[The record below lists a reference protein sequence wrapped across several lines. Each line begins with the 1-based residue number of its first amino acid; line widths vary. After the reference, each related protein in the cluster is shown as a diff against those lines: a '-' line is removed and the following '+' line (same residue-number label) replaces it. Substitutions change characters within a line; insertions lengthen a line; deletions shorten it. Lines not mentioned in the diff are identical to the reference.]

1 MSYNSLLVQSCSIE
15 RKTTSL
21 NDKAQMRQSWSVIYT
36 NVPCRL
42 DKIGNFT
49 STLSQTPTGQTS
61 RNEFVGF
68 FLPDQD
74 IITGDRIKMDAKNDY
89 AFFDNIYLYVTPSLD
104 LYDAVKL
111 HHKEIFLSIQ
121 ET

>member
-1 MSYNSLLVQSCSIE
+1 MSYNSLLIQRCSIE
-15 RKTTSL
+15 RKTTTL
-21 NDKAQMRQSWSVIYT
+21 NEQAQMRQTWSVIYT
-36 NVPCRL
+36 DIPCRL

-68 FLPDQD
+68 FLKDQD
-74 IITGDRIKMDAKNDY
+74 ISSGDRIYIDST
-89 AFFDNIYLYVTPSLD
+89 YLYVTPSLPV
-104 LYDAVKL
+104 YDGKKL
-111 HHKEIFLSIQ
+111 HHKEIFMSTQ